1 MFIDTHTYVN
11 YVKVNTREDV
21 EGGAKDRVAKHVCQF
36 QSKQNLTQIL
46 CLVRNT
52 DGNASRCEC
61 YFGLYLCSTK
71 TRGELGNP
79 SPRPETQEIGEFI

>member
-36 QSKQNLTQIL
+36 HSKQNLTQIL
-46 CLVRNT
+46 CSLVCNI
-52 DGNASRCEC
+52 DGSASW
-61 YFGLYLCSTK
+61 
-71 TRGELGNP
+71 
-79 SPRPETQEIGEFI
+79 